1 MDSRWIINYANLYR
15 LCDEPVRWEIVL
27 GMILGLKWI
36 EMGKEFLKSLLFSKT
51 SLLLI
56 VCTIESIFKEKL
68 YNFETT

>member
-1 MDSRWIINYANLYR
+1 MGNRFGNDI
-15 LCDEPVRWEIVL
+15 
-27 GMILGLKWI
+27 GI
-36 EMGKEFLKSLLFSKT
+36 EMDRDGEEFFMSLLFSKT